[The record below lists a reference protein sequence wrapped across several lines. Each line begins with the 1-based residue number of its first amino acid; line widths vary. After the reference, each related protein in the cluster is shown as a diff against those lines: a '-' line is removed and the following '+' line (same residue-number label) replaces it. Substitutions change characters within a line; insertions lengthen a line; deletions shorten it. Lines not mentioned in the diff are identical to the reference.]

1 MFLAGTLGASLA
13 FGQMRVQNGASFDST
28 QPMAPG
34 AFVAIFGQNL
44 CAQTAVGNSIAPG
57 QLPTNLGGC
66 SVMVNGTA
74 AMMQYASEG
83 QINFIVPANMG
94 SGQASLIVHNG
105 SLAQSG
111 SMMIGP
117 SGPGVFALNGM
128 GVGEGAMLHATM
140 WQLGPFSTTTKGQ
153 PTPLALYVTG
163 LDLSTNPTV
172 LIGGMPAE
180 VTWSGNVPQYPGL
193 QQINII
199 LPAGA
204 AGAGRAPVTVISH
217 GQSSNV
223 TFMHLLPTTA
233 MMQGMP
239 GWDQGM
245 MMGEN
250 MARGHELSYVALNPS
265 NKTALV
271 TDENDDAVRVI
282 SLDSNATTA
291 TITLP
296 AGSQAHAIAV
306 NASGTLAAAVLSAK
320 ASVALIDL
328 TGNKVSSVIGTGYYP
343 SRVAFSGTNLLVT
356 NEAGAAVSVID
367 TGTHA
372 ITQTIPVGFG
382 PSGIAATAD
391 LAVIANIQGGSI
403 SMVNLS
409 NFSVKPI
416 SLPAGARPQEVAI
429 SAAANKALITTPMAN
444 AFLILDLAT
453 NAMTQVDTSVW
464 NGMGPGAV
472 AVNGSFG
479 YIANQ
484 MTASV
489 TVVDLAAGKVL
500 KTFPVDPGPHALSVN
515 PSKNQLLVL
524 SEGTGTLDVVDLTSY
539 AIIARLNA
547 GATERQGQWTLPLIS
562 SSTPNTA
569 AVGAMFNLSITGSG
583 FQGVNDLRF
592 YLMGSGSGGMMGGGM
607 GSGMGMGSEDL
618 NIKVSHVRVNAAGT
632 QVTASVQ
639 ILSAATTGVR
649 QIRLQTNQG
658 EVIGMMVNSLFTV
671 TR

>member
-1 MFLAGTLGASLA
+1 MLLAGTLGASLA
-13 FGQMRVQNGASFDST
+13 FGQMKFQNGASFDSM

-34 AFVAIFGQNL
+34 AFVAVFGQNL
-44 CAQTAVGNSIAPG
+44 CAQIAVGNSIAPG
-57 QLPTNLGGC
+57 QLPTSLGGC

-74 AMMQYASEG
+74 AMMQYTSAS
-83 QINFIVPANMG
+83 QINFVVPANMG
-94 SGQASLIVHNG
+94 SGQATLIVNNG
-105 SLAQSG
+105 PQSQSG

-128 GVGEGAMLHATM
+128 GMGEGAMLHATM
-140 WQLGPFSTTTKGQ
+140 WQLGPWSATTNGQ
-153 PTPLALYVTG
+153 PTPIAMYVTG
-163 LDLSTNPTV
+163 LDLSTKPTV

-180 VTWSGNVPQYPGL
+180 VTWAGNVSVYPGL
-193 QQINII
+193 QQINIV

-204 AGAGRAPVTVISH
+204 AGAGRAPVTVVSN
-217 GQSSNV
+217 GQTSNV

-239 GWDQGM
+239 GWDPGM

-250 MARGHELSYVALNPS
+250 MARGHELSYLALNPS
-265 NKTALV
+265 NNTALV

-282 SLDSNATTA
+282 SLDSNTTTA

-356 NEAGAAVSVID
+356 NEAGGSVSVVD

-382 PSGIAATAD
+382 PSGIAATAN
-391 LAVIANIQGGSI
+391 LAVVANMQGGSI
-403 SMVNLS
+403 SVVNLS
-409 NFSVKPI
+409 NFSVNTI
-416 SLPAGARPQEVAI
+416 ALPAGARPREVSI
-429 SAAANKALITTPMAN
+429 SAAANKAVITTPMAN

-453 NAMTQVDTSVW
+453 NAITPVDTSVW

-472 AVNGSFG
+472 AINGGLG
-479 YIANQ
+479 YVANQ
-484 MTASV
+484 MTASL

-500 KTFPVDPGPHALSVN
+500 KTFSVDPGPRAVSVN
-515 PSKNQLLVL
+515 ASKNQLLVL
-524 SEGTGTLDVVDLTSY
+524 CEGTGTLDVVDLTSY
-539 AIIARLNA
+539 TIVARLNA
-547 GATERQGQWTLPLIS
+547 GATERQGEWTLPLIS
-562 SSTPNTA
+562 SLTPNTA
-569 AVGAMFNLSITGSG
+569 AVGATFNLSITGSG

-618 NIKVSHVRVNAAGT
+618 NMKVSNVQVNAAGT

-639 ILSAATTGVR
+639 ILPAATTGVR
-649 QIRLQTNQG
+649 QIRLQTDQS
-658 EVIGMMVNSLFTV
+658 EVIGMMASSLFTV
-671 TR
+671 PR